1 MATRADFSDEE
12 WLALRVM
19 PHAMLTALQLAA
31 PSGWLGSRRE
41 RKARE
46 AALATAERDFAEL
59 PLMQALV
66 AARDEP
72 LPPAATEAA
81 SADEALA
88 VAEQTGRTAARAL
101 ERVASREE
109 REAWVDSVLG
119 IGDAVARA
127 SRERET
133 DSMDEISRPEAV
145 VLRHV
150 ARVLG
155 REDYEPV

>member
-88 VAEQTGRTAARAL
+88 VAEQTGRTAAR
-101 ERVASREE
+101 VASREE

>member
-19 PHAMLTALQLAA
+19 PHAMLTALQMAA

-41 RKARE
+41 RKAGQV
-46 AALATAERDFAEL
+46 ALGLAERDFGEL
-59 PLMQALV
+59 PLMRALV
-66 AARDEP
+66 AAREEP
-72 LPPAATEAA
+72 LPAEATGAA

-88 VAEQTGRTAARAL
+88 LAETTGRTAVRAL
-101 ERVASREE
+101 ERVATHEE
-109 REAWVDSVLG
+109 REAWVNSVLD

-127 SRERET
+127 SRERRAPSI
-133 DSMDEISRPEAV
+133 DAISQPEAV
-145 VLRHV
+145 VLRQV